1 MAGGVGRMGPTVGKW
16 VVVLN
21 SGVKLGALGMVQAVH
36 AAPRAV
42 LVWTLSQVAYGCVK
56 PSRQISV

>member
-1 MAGGVGRMGPTVGKW
+1 MGPTVGKW

-21 SGVKLGALGMVQAVH
+21 SGVKLGTLGMVQAVH

-42 LVWTLSQVAYGCVK
+42 LVWTLSQVAYGSVK